1 VTGGAEL
8 EAMRKSMFNTK
19 QSLAAACCVSLLAAC
34 GGGQKQVEGPVEA
47 QPQTITIKPREVVAQ
62 ANDQIENGNYA
73 EAVETLDAL
82 IAKDPDNLVA
92 IYNRG
97 YAHQQLGNWKEAEA
111 DYLAVVEAEPKDIQ
125 AALNLG
131 AVMKEQGN
139 IDEAIALYEQMLEH
153 DEFNADL
160 LNNLSVLYREK
171 GDYEKATEAVRKL
184 LMRDKNNVDAYKN
197 LALIYYAQDKLKLSQ
212 TILEN
217 ARRMSEAQDRTDPDI
232 YVNLGMVYLG
242 REENGRAMAAFKKA
256 LELDPKHVE
265 ANYNIGALAL
275 AHRDYDLAAK
285 SYEVVSDAMPNSAE
299 VAASLGFAY
308 QGQQKLEDAIAQL
321 ERAWELQ
328 KKAGKTGQDDQVLY
342 QLMVIA
348 QNAQELEKAQ
358 TYAETYMQRNGIS
371 CSDEDFDGFCGRYNG
386 IKMMI
391 QMAQEETAPP
401 PAPEGEAP
409 KATGQDIFTE
419 EDVPPPAEGAEG
431 EPAEG
436 EGAPAPEDEGDGAEA
451 EPAPEAQGG
460 AAAAPAT

>member
-1 VTGGAEL
+1 
-8 EAMRKSMFNTK
+8 MFNTK
-19 QSLAAACCVSLLAAC
+19 QSLAAACCASLLAGC
-34 GGGQKQVEGPVEA
+34 GGGQTKVEQPVEA
-47 QPQTITIKPREVVAQ
+47 QPKTITIKPREVVAE
-62 ANDQIENGNYA
+62 ANDQIEQGDFA
-73 EAVETLDAL
+73 QAVDTLDAL

-97 YAHQQLGNWKEAEA
+97 YAHQQLGNWKEAES
-111 DYLAVVEAEPKDIQ
+111 DYLAVVEAEPNDIK

-139 IDEAIALYEQMLEH
+139 VAGAIALYEKMLEQ
-153 DEFNADL
+153 DEFNAGL

-217 ARRMSEAQDRTDPDI
+217 ARRMSEEQERTDPDI
-232 YVNLGMVYLG
+232 FVNLGMVYLG

-265 ANYNIGALAL
+265 ANYNVGALAL

-285 SYEVVSDAMPNSAE
+285 SYEVVSDALPNSAE

-308 QGQQKLEDAIAQL
+308 QGQQKLEDAITQL
-321 ERAWELQ
+321 ERAWQLQ
-328 KKAGKTGQDDQVLY
+328 KKAGKTGEDDQVLY
-342 QLMVIA
+342 QLMIIA

-358 TYAETYMQRNGIS
+358 TYAETYMQRNGLN

-391 QMAQEETAPP
+391 QMAQEAAPP
-401 PAPEGEAP
+401 PPEPSDESP

-419 EDVPPPAEGAEG
+419 EDA
-431 EPAEG
+431 
-436 EGAPAPEDEGDGAEA
+436 APAGSEAAEDPAEA
-451 EPAPEAQGG
+451 EPASDDGAATEAGSNPEARQADGESP
-460 AAAAPAT
+460 AA